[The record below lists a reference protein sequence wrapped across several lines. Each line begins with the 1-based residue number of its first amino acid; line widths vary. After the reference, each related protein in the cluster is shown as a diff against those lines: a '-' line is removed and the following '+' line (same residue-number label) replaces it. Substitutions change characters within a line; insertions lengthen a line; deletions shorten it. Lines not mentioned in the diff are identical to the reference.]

1 MTKSHDITQAFTRRP
16 STTSFQSLALQDSSS
31 IMSNMHQVM
40 TARLY
45 EEEQTQR
52 TMVALHEIAPFYPG
66 KAQTEVHAVLQKVS
80 TMIGHVIVT

>member
-1 MTKSHDITQAFTRRP
+1 
-16 STTSFQSLALQDSSS
+16 
-31 IMSNMHQVM
+31 MHQVM